1 MLDQS
6 LPSSPASAPP
16 PRTIHP
22 AVWMVLFL
30 PFGATSG
37 FVSVTIGYLAK
48 QQGIGDLAIAGL
60 VAISTLP
67 HTFKFFWAPLP
78 DTTFTR
84 RGWYFASNVLSTL
97 TLIGLAFVPIR
108 SDTLQLLRVLIVVN
122 SVAVT

>member
-1 MLDQS
+1 MTEQS
-6 LPSSPASAPP
+6 LSSSSASAP

-22 AVWMVLFL
+22 AVWMILFL

-48 QQGIGDLAIAGL
+48 QQGIGDAAIGGL

-84 RGWYFASNVLSTL
+84 RGWYLASNVLSTF
-97 TLIGLAFVPIR
+97 TLIIFA
-108 SDTLQLLRVLIVVN
+108 S
-122 SVAVT
+122 

>member
-1 MLDQS
+1 MTDDSTPVS
-6 LPSSPASAPP
+6 LPPSAPK
-16 PRTIHP
+16 PRSIHP
-22 AVWMVLFL
+22 AIWMVLFF

-48 QQGIGDLAIAGL
+48 QQGIGDAAIAGL

-84 RGWYFASNVLSTL
+84 RRWYLVSNVLSTL
-97 TLIGLAFVPIR
+97 TMIGLAFVPIR
-108 SDTLQLLRVLIVVN
+108 SDKLALLR
-122 SVAVT
+122 